1 MGQIH
6 HKTIR
11 VDFAYYVGD
20 ATVAVSAKVTPGRAD
35 HTYRRD
41 DQTGHDEETEV
52 EIIQAALPAQDGCK
66 AEIWEN
72 IPAAI
77 LKDMERAALQECF

>member
-1 MGQIH
+1 MGAT
-6 HKTIR
+6 HKAIR
-11 VDFAYYVGD
+11 VDFPYYIGEV
-20 ATVAVSAKVTPGRAD
+20 TVAVSATVTPGRAD

-41 DQTGHDEETEV
+41 DQTGQDEEPEAH
-52 EIIQAALPAQDGCK
+52 IICATIHPQNGCK

-77 LKDMERAALQECF
+77 LKDMERAALEECF